1 MNDMEGMEEK
11 MPLLQC
17 KRNNQN
23 TSYTTN
29 NNNQLNSA
37 ERLGTSEAN
46 QPVTVKN
53 VKEKDT
59 AMVIDLFSK
68 SVEEPLEVKGSSD
81 NVESDNKSEGGA
93 LLMPTETKIVVHECE
108 APKWRALA
116 AGGVPMV
123 GNHQC
128 HNCHYIQ
135 YHYPHHNPT
144 IWGCSDLLTVLHPL
158 LGHDCAPHCTW
169 CSNLPMD
176 QVFLII

>member
-1 MNDMEGMEEK
+1 MKRLVRENYNDPAEQSFRQLSKQMNDMEGMEEK

-23 TSYTTN
+23 TCYTTN

-37 ERLGTSEAN
+37 ERLDKVASEEN
-46 QPVTVKN
+46 QPVTVEN

-68 SVEEPLEVKGSSD
+68 KVEEPLEVKGSSD
-81 NVESDNKSEGGA
+81 NVESDNKSEGGI

-123 GNHQC
+123 GNHHC

-135 YHYPHHNPT
+135 YHYVQYHYPHHNPT
-144 IWGCSDLLTVLHPL
+144 I
-158 LGHDCAPHCTW
+158 
-169 CSNLPMD
+169 
-176 QVFLII
+176 

>member
-1 MNDMEGMEEK
+1 MKRLVKENYNDPAEQSFRQLSKQMNDMEGMEEK

-17 KRNNQN
+17 KRSNQN
-23 TSYTTN
+23 TCYTTN

-37 ERLGTSEAN
+37 ERLDKVASEAN

-68 SVEEPLEVKGSSD
+68 RVEEPLEVKGSSD
-81 NVESDNKSEGGA
+81 NVESGNKSEAGT

-128 HNCHYIQ
+128 HNCHCI
-135 YHYPHHNPT
+135 HT
-144 IWGCSDLLTVLHPL
+144 ISLSP
-158 LGHDCAPHCTW
+158 
-169 CSNLPMD
+169 S
-176 QVFLII
+176 

>member
-1 MNDMEGMEEK
+1 MEGMEEK
-11 MPLLQC
+11 MPLLQY

-29 NNNQLNSA
+29 NNNQFISA
-37 ERLGTSEAN
+37 RRKDKVASEEN

-68 SVEEPLEVKGSSD
+68 RVEEPLEVKGSSN

-108 APKWRALA
+108 APKWGALA
-116 AGGVPMV
+116 AGGVPLV
-123 GNHQC
+123 GHHHGHHLQHQ
-128 HNCHYIQ
+128 
-135 YHYPHHNPT
+135 HHNP
-144 IWGCSDLLTVLHPL
+144 
-158 LGHDCAPHCTW
+158 
-169 CSNLPMD
+169 
-176 QVFLII
+176 

>member
-1 MNDMEGMEEK
+1 MA
-11 MPLLQC
+11 LLHC

-37 ERLGTSEAN
+37 ERLDKGTSEAN

-68 SVEEPLEVKGSSD
+68 RVEEPLEVKGSSD
-81 NVESDNKSEGGA
+81 NVESGNESEAGT

-116 AGGVPMV
+116 AGGVPLV
-123 GNHQC
+123 GHHHC
-128 HNCHYIQ
+128 HHSRNLQDQH
-135 YHYPHHNPT
+135 HHPHHNP
-144 IWGCSDLLTVLHPL
+144 
-158 LGHDCAPHCTW
+158 
-169 CSNLPMD
+169 
-176 QVFLII
+176 